1 METLASGPASI
12 METLKFI
19 AYLVAMPVC
28 LWLLVELIDHIN
40 RMWSR

>member
-1 METLASGPASI
+1 

-28 LWLLVELIDHIN
+28 LWLLVELID
-40 RMWSR
+40 RMGRR